1 MIKSIVK
8 NLIKNKIPL
17 NSLNY
22 ELNLDEKKSI
32 MQGGIYSKYLSS
44 ISKLSL
50 NELCILFRTDKASM
64 YENIVYDNEKKKY
77 VKSLIVGHNYG
88 RYYEKYNKK
97 NIKNIV
103 EIGSFLGCG
112 TGAFKC
118 FFNKSKIFAL
128 DITFDGNLI
137 NSKKIKKI
145 HLDQS
150 DKDQLKIFIKKN
162 KLYKNI
168 DLISDDG
175 SHIDEHILIS
185 FKALFPSLKKGGK
198 YFIED
203 VTKEL
208 TPKTY
213 EIFIKNKTK
222 MLQRIKSIKIFKSNI
237 SAKTQSKSKQRY
249 LIIIEKS

>member
-50 NELCILFRTDKASM
+50 NELCTFFRTDKASM
-64 YENIVYDNEKKKY
+64 YEIVYDNEKKKY
-77 VKSLIVGHNYG
+77 VKSLIGGHNYG
-88 RYYEKYNKK
+88 RYYEKFNKK

-103 EIGSFLGCG
+103 EIGTFLGCG

-128 DITFDGNLI
+128 DTTFDGNLI

-150 DKDQLKIFIKKN
+150 DKDQLKIFIKKIN
-162 KLYKNI
+162 
-168 DLISDDG
+168 
-175 SHIDEHILIS
+175 
-185 FKALFPSLKKGGK
+185 
-198 YFIED
+198 
-203 VTKEL
+203 
-208 TPKTY
+208 
-213 EIFIKNKTK
+213 FIK
-222 MLQRIKSIKIFKSNI
+222 I
-237 SAKTQSKSKQRY
+237 
-249 LIIIEKS
+249 

>member
-1 MIKSIVK
+1 MKKFIK
-8 NLIKNKIPL
+8 NLIKDKIPL
-17 NSLNY
+17 NTLNY
-22 ELNLDEKKSI
+22 DLNLDEKKHI
-32 MQGGIYSKYLSS
+32 MQGGIYSKYHSS
-44 ISKLSL
+44 ISKISL
-50 NELCILFRTDKASM
+50 NELCILFRTDKGSM
-64 YENIVYDNEKKKY
+64 YENVVYDYNKKKY

-88 RYYEKYNKK
+88 KYYEKYNKK

-118 FFNKSKIFAL
+118 FFYQSKIYAL
-128 DITFDGNLI
+128 DITFEGNLI
-137 NSKKIKKI
+137 NSKNIKKI
-145 HLDQS
+145 YLDQS
-150 DKDQLKIFIKKN
+150 DRKELEKFVKKY
-162 KLYKNI
+162 KLYKSI
-168 DLISDDG
+168 DLVSDDG

-185 FKALFPSLKKGGK
+185 FKSLFSSLKKGGK

-213 EIFIKNKTK
+213 EIFIKNKSK
-222 MLQRIKSIKIFKSNI
+222 ILAGIKSIKSFKSDIN
-237 SAKTQSKSKQRY
+237 SKTQSKSKQRY

>member
-1 MIKSIVK
+1 MIKRIIK

-17 NSLNY
+17 NSYNY
-22 ELNLDEKKSI
+22 DLNLDEKKHI
-32 MQGGIYSKYLSS
+32 MQGGIYSKYHSS
-44 ISKLSL
+44 ISKLSF
-50 NELCILFRTDKASM
+50 NELCILFRTDKGSM
-64 YENIVYDNEKKKY
+64 YENTVYNFKKKKY

-88 RYYEKYNKK
+88 RYYEKYNKR
-97 NIKNIV
+97 NIKKIV

-112 TGAFKC
+112 TAAFKC
-118 FFNKSKIFAL
+118 FFYKSKIFTL
-128 DITFDGNLI
+128 DVTFDGNLI

-145 HLDQS
+145 LLDQS
-150 DKDQLKIFIKKN
+150 DKNKLKKFIKKN
-162 KLYKNI
+162 KLNKNI

-175 SHIDEHILIS
+175 SHVDEHILIS

-203 VTKEL
+203 VTKEF

-213 EIFIKNKTK
+213 EIFIKNKRK
-222 MLQRIKSIKIFKSNI
+222 MLQEIRSIKIFKSDI
-237 SAKTQSKSKQRY
+237 CAKTHSKSKQRY

>member
-1 MIKSIVK
+1 MIKKIIKS
-8 NLIKNKIPL
+8 LIKNKIPL
-17 NSLNY
+17 NSYNY
-22 ELNLDEKKSI
+22 DLNLDEKKHI
-32 MQGGIYSKYLSS
+32 MQGGIYSKYHSI

-50 NELCILFRTDKASM
+50 NELCILFRTDKGSM
-64 YENIVYDNEKKKY
+64 YENTVYSYEKKKY
-77 VKSLIVGHNYG
+77 VKSLIVGHNYA
-88 RYYEKYNKK
+88 RYYEKFNKR

-118 FFNKSKIFAL
+118 FFYKSKIFAL
-128 DITFDGNLI
+128 DVTFDGNLI

-145 HLDQS
+145 LIDQS
-150 DKDQLKIFIKKN
+150 DKDELKKFIKKY
-162 KLYKNI
+162 KLNKNI

-213 EIFIKNKTK
+213 EIFIKKK
-222 MLQRIKSIKIFKSNI
+222 SKILQRIKNISIFKSDI